1 MNEKTASLVE
11 TAKSSSN
18 EELINRIVSLEK
30 QIRLASIEESRR
42 MYSVLKEQQIAFEN
56 DVGIGE

>member
-1 MNEKTASLVE
+1 MNEKTASLIE
-11 TAKSSSN
+11 TAKLSSN
-18 EELINRIVSLEK
+18 EDLINRIVSLEK

-56 DVGIGE
+56 DVKIEE

>member
-1 MNEKTASLVE
+1 MNEKTASLIE

-18 EELINRIVSLEK
+18 EDLINRIVSLEK

-42 MYSVLKEQQIAFEN
+42 MYSVLKEQQISFEN
-56 DVGIGE
+56 DVKIEE